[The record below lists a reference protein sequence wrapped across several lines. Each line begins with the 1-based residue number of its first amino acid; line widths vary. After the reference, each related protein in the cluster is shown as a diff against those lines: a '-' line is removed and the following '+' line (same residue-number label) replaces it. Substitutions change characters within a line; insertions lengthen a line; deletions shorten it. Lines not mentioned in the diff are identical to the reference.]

1 MPDVTP
7 SFQDLTPAPVPEAD
21 VGSWY
26 YTSSVPGVP
35 DTVAPFLAAHGF
47 LVVGGGPYEI
57 DGEFAGFLLNM
68 RRQTFSHADATQV
81 LLNAE
86 VFAYNEGRTL
96 NDRRYED
103 LVSNLS
109 TLLGNHQTD
118 ITSFINNNVTGIG
131 GYGYVSLVL
140 SNISLLLTDHQTFE
154 ADIYSYDTGD
164 RDTELTRLKTIWQ
177 DAATTLEAEYATMT
191 AGLDIP
197 GLIAQVQVAIDALD
211 AALTRFNDETSGLA
225 ATLLAD
231 FTSHEATA
239 TAFLTGLGTTE
250 LARINE
256 RFDNLLASNNQLL
269 ANRGFYSS
277 AIPTQMTVQVE
288 RERNEAIGELNDRLN
303 REKFENQHRLYE
315 QKYRMRLGTLDVSFK
330 ALEGATT
337 VLQARLAHG
346 QWASRIRHEVA
357 TLSINAKLALLG
369 LREKYYTFLLQSI
382 DWQTERRMKIYENL
396 FRVRLES
403 MRIRQSVGQ
412 FHSELIKYQVDSRN
426 QLALAM
432 FGFVERREDDYP
444 GLGDIAATVASLGD
458 SD

>member
-1 MPDVTP
+1 MADFTP
-7 SFQDLTPAPVPEAD
+7 SFQDLTPAAVPETD
-21 VGSWY
+21 VGQLY
-26 YTSSVPGVP
+26 YTSFVPGVP
-35 DTVAPFLAAHGF
+35 DTVAPYLAAHGF

-57 DGEFAGFLLNM
+57 DEGEFAGFLLNM
-68 RRQTFSHADATQV
+68 RRQTFSHSQATQV
-81 LLNAE
+81 LLNAM

-103 LVSNLS
+103 LISNMGTLLS
-109 TLLGNHQTD
+109 THQTEIGD
-118 ITSFINNNVTGIG
+118 FVDEDANGTS
-131 GYGYVSLVL
+131 GYVT
-140 SNISLLLTDHQTFE
+140 LLLSSLEQLEADHTTFE
-154 ADIYSYDTGD
+154 ADIYALDTGD

-177 DAATTLEAEYATMT
+177 DAATTLEAEYDEMT

-197 GLIAQVQVAIDALD
+197 GLIADVNVAIDALD
-211 AALTRFNDETSGLA
+211 DALTRFIDETSGLA

-231 FTSHEATA
+231 FTSHETTA
-239 TAFLTGLGTTE
+239 TAFLTSLGTTE

-256 RFDNLLASNNQLL
+256 KYDNLLASNNQSL

-277 AIPTQMTVQVE
+277 AITTQMETQVE

-315 QKYRMRLGTLDVSFK
+315 QKYRMRLGTLDVSFR
-330 ALEGATT
+330 ALQGAVE
-337 VLQARLAHG
+337 VLNARLAHG

-369 LREKYYTFLLQSI
+369 LREKYYQFLLQSL
-382 DWQTERRMKIYENL
+382 DWQTDRRMKIYDAL
-396 FRVRLES
+396 FKTRLEG
-403 MRIRQSVGQ
+403 MRLRQSVAGL
-412 FHSELIKYQVDSRN
+412 HSELIRYKLDSRN

-432 FGFVERREDDYP
+432 FEVVEAREDSYP
-444 GLGDIAATVASLGD
+444 DLGDMASVISSLGD